1 MAFAK
6 KEKDKAPKVEV
17 TAPSTDLEKFKT
29 LFALGKKLNEKYET
43 TNALVRLGDKVGTK
57 LPSISTGLPSFDYGV
72 VGTGG
77 IPKGRII
84 EVFGPESAGK
94 TSFTLH
100 IIAECQKA
108 GGIAAFV
115 DAEHALDPSWAAL
128 LGVDVEK
135 LVVSQP
141 DSGEQ
146 ALDTVDELVE
156 SQSVDLIV
164 VDSVSAL
171 VPEAELAGEIGD
183 CHVGLQARLLSQAM
197 RILTAKCA
205 ANKTTVIFINQLRE
219 KIGTMYGN
227 PETTSGGRALKF
239 YSSVRIDVRRR
250 EEIKQGSTL
259 LGHQIRV
266 KAVKCKVGV
275 PFRETTIDLVYTE
288 GFDKIGDMITFAS
301 NHGMFE
307 MSGSWYSL
315 DLGKGSERLANGLAN
330 LKEVLS
336 GNEPVLSILRK
347 KIADLIKTG
356 AAEVKESI

>member
-1 MAFAK
+1 MAFGK
-6 KEKDKAPKVEV
+6 KNNAEKAPAVV
-17 TAPSTDLEKFKT
+17 VSVPTTDVEKFKT
-29 LFALGKKLNEKYET
+29 LFALGKKLNIKYET
-43 TNALVRLGDKVGTK
+43 TNALVRLGDKVGTR
-57 LPSISTGLPSFDYGV
+57 LPSISTGLPTFDYGV

-183 CHVGLQARLLSQAM
+183 THVGLQARMLSQAM

-205 ANKTTVIFINQLRE
+205 KNNTTIIFINQIRE

-239 YSSVRIDVRRR
+239 YSSLRIDVRRK

-259 LGHQIRV
+259 VGHQIRV

-275 PFRETTIDLVYTE
+275 PFKESTIELYYAT
-288 GFDKIGDMITFAS
+288 GFDKEGSLIEYADTLGV
-301 NHGMFE
+301 FE
-307 MSGSWYSL
+307 KSGSWFKL
-315 DLGKGSERLANGLAN
+315 DGANVANGLPAMKA
-330 LKEVLS
+330 L
-336 GNEPVLSILRK
+336 LRNDLEALEKVKKTMEK
-347 KIADLIKTG
+347 KILS
-356 AAEVKESI
+356 AERIEV

>member
-1 MAFAK
+1 MAFVK
-6 KEKDKAPKVEV
+6 KEKEKAPKVEV
-17 TAPSTDLEKFKT
+17 IAPGTDLEKFKT

-275 PFRETTIDLVYTE
+275 PFREATIELNYE
-288 GFDKIGDMITFAS
+288 SGFDKVGDLIAYADTLS
-301 NHGMFE
+301 VFE
-307 MSGSWYSL
+307 KSGSWFKL
-315 DLGKGSERLANGLAN
+315 NGANVANGLPAMKSL
-330 LKEVLS
+330 LKSDPEALAKV
-336 GNEPVLSILRK
+336 R
-347 KIADLIKTG
+347 
-356 AAEVKESI
+356 AAVEKRISEGPEKESI

>member
-1 MAFAK
+1 MAFGK
-6 KEKDKAPKVEV
+6 KVEKQAEVKVVAPKP
-17 TAPSTDLEKFKT
+17 TTDLERFKT
-29 LFALGKKLNEKYET
+29 LFALGKKLNIKYET
-43 TNALVRLGDKVGTK
+43 TNALVKLGDKVGTK
-57 LPSISTGLPSFDYGV
+57 LPSISTGLPTFDYGV

-115 DAEHALDPSWAAL
+115 DAEHSLDPSWAAL

-164 VDSVSAL
+164 IDSVSAL
-171 VPEAELAGEIGD
+171 VPEAELAGEIGQA
-183 CHVGLQARLLSQAM
+183 HVGLQARLLSQAM

-205 ANKTTVIFINQLRE
+205 KNNTTILFVNQLRE
-219 KIGTMYGN
+219 KIGVMYGS

-239 YSSVRIDVRRR
+239 YASVRIDVRRR
-250 EEIKQGSTL
+250 EEIKQGTTL
-259 LGHQIRV
+259 QGHQIRV
-266 KAVKCKVGV
+266 KAVKNKVGV
-275 PFRETTIDLVYTE
+275 PFKEVVIELNYE
-288 GFDKIGDMITFAS
+288 HGFDKEAS
-301 NHGMFE
+301 LIEYADTLGIFE
-307 MSGSWYSL
+307 KTGSWFKM
-315 DLGKGSERLANGLAN
+315 DGANVANGLPAMKVL
-330 LKEVLS
+330 LKNDPKALEKVRTAM
-336 GNEPVLSILRK
+336 EK
-347 KIADLIKTG
+347 KIAEGTEKI
-356 AAEVKESI
+356 EV

>member
-1 MAFAK
+1 MAFGK
-6 KEKDKAPKVEV
+6 KSEKQTEIKVVVPKPTTDVER
-17 TAPSTDLEKFKT
+17 FKT
-29 LFALGKKLNEKYET
+29 LFSLGKKLNTKYET

-57 LPSISTGLPSFDYGV
+57 LPSISTGLPTFDYGV

-77 IPKGRII
+77 IPKGRIV

-108 GGIAAFV
+108 GGIAAFI
-115 DAEHALDPSWAAL
+115 DAEHSLDPSWAAL

-135 LVVSQP
+135 LIVSQP

-146 ALDTVDELVE
+146 ALDTADELVE

-164 VDSVSAL
+164 IDSVSAL
-171 VPEAELAGEIGD
+171 VPEAELAGDIGD
-183 CHVGLQARLLSQAM
+183 THVGLQARLLSQAM

-205 ANKTTVIFINQLRE
+205 KNNTTILFVNQIRD
-219 KIGTMYGN
+219 KIGVLYGS

-250 EEIKQGSTL
+250 EEIKRGTEL
-259 LGHQIRV
+259 IGHQIRV

-275 PFRETTIDLVYTE
+275 PFKEATIELYYAS
-288 GFDKIGDMITFAS
+288 GFDKEGSLIEYADTLGV
-301 NHGMFE
+301 FE
-307 MSGSWYSL
+307 KSGSWFKM
-315 DLGKGSERLANGLAN
+315 DGANVANGLPAMKA
-330 LKEVLS
+330 L
-336 GNEPVLSILRK
+336 LRDDPKALEKVREAVEK
-347 KIADLIKTG
+347 KVAEG
-356 AAEVKESI
+356 AEKVEI